1 MMYLE
6 ISIFLLFVFF
16 AIQDIKTRQIKV
28 YWFVFAFTGVLIYKF
43 IAGIDILSDLLMF
56 GISSVFIVSAYISK
70 LFGAADLIGI
80 LLFCF
85 AIPWIG
91 PFPSGISLLIVT
103 IFLQTI
109 GITLSNISYNVRDLI
124 NDKTLFHDVPKIKRT
139 KIRLLFWS
147 LYARRRRNN
156 DLHILSAQHTNNDGT
171 VTLSIKR
178 GNKVVQSTKYVF
190 SGHPQFAYLTVS
202 YFLIWFASLAF

>member
-1 MMYLE
+1 M
-6 ISIFLLFVFF
+6 
-16 AIQDIKTRQIKV
+16 
-28 YWFVFAFTGVLIYKF
+28 YWFVFAFAGVILYKL

-56 GISSVFIVSAYISK
+56 GISLVFISAAYISK
-70 LFGAADLIGI
+70 LFGAADLLGI

-85 AIPWIG
+85 AIPYIG

-109 GITLSNISYNVRDLI
+109 GITISNISYNIRDLI
-124 NDKTLFHDVPKIKRT
+124 NDRILFHDVPKVKKS

-147 LYARRRRNN
+147 IYARRRRDD
-156 DLHILSAQHTNNDGT
+156 DLHILSAQHTLDDGT
-171 VTLSIKR
+171 IILSIKR
-178 GNKVVQSTKYVF
+178 GNKVDESTKYVF
-190 SGHPQFAYLTVS
+190 SGHPQFAYLITS